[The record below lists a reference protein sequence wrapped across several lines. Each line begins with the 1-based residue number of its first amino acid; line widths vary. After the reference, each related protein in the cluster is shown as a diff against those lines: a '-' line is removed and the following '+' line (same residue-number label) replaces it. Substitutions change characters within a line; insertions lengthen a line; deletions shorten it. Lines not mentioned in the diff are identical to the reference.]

1 MEWTVSMR
9 VLVTGAAGFIGSHL
23 CGHLLEAGHEVI
35 GIDGFDPYYAR
46 ARKEANLRAVPV
58 SARWRFLEADVAA
71 SALEGPLEGADV
83 VYHLAARP
91 GVRASWGEAFAQTA
105 TENIVKTQRLL
116 EAAAKARAATF
127 VFVSSSSVYGDA
139 SAGPRREDGPLA
151 PGSPYG
157 VSKVAG
163 EHLTHLYGRER
174 GPRSVV
180 VRPFSVY
187 GPRERPDKGLQRFLC
202 AARDG
207 TAVTVHGDG
216 EQRRDFTYVEDVV
229 AGIARA
235 GEHAPSGTTLNLC
248 SGHPLSVLEVL
259 AVVRT
264 VTGRTVIVTHGP
276 EAPGDVAVTWGD
288 TQRSEQ
294 CLGPLPHTPFEEGV
308 ARQWRAVLREGA
320 A

>member
-1 MEWTVSMR
+1 MR

-23 CGHLLEAGHEVI
+23 CSHLLGAGHQVV
-35 GIDGFDPYYAR
+35 GVDDFDPYYPR
-46 ARKEANLRAVPV
+46 ARKEANLRGVPA
-58 SARWRFLEADVAA
+58 SARWRFLEADAG
-71 SALEGPLEGADV
+71 SAVLEEPLEGADA

-116 EAAAKARAATF
+116 EAAAKAQVSAF

-139 SAGPRREDGPLA
+139 SEGPRTEDGPLA

-174 GPRSVV
+174 GVRSVV

-187 GPRERPDKGLQRFLC
+187 GPRERPDKALQRFLC

-216 EQRRDFTYVEDVV
+216 EQRRDFTYVEDVA

-235 GEHAPSGTTLNLC
+235 GERAPSGTTLNLC
-248 SGHPLSVLEVL
+248 SGHPLSVLEAL
-259 AVVRT
+259 RVVRA
-264 VTGRTVIVTHGP
+264 VSGRTVNVAHGP

-288 TQRSEQ
+288 TRHAEE

-308 ARQWRAVLREGA
+308 ARQWRAVLREAGS
-320 A
+320 